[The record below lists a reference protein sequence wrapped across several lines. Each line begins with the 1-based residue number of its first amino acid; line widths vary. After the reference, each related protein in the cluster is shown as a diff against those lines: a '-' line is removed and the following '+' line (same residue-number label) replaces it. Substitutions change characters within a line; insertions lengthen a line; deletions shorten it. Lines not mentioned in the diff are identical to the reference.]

1 MGKSKTSKFYAK
13 NPKSA
18 AKHSCDNSS
27 GCNGKYAHT
36 KKYKNEHYKQR
47 KKLKCKKNQDVVK
60 IKSGKRKGKWRC
72 ESLKINRRRG
82 GAKRK

>member
-1 MGKSKTSKFYAK
+1 MGRSKTSKFYAK

-18 AKHSCDNSS
+18 AKHSRDNSP
-27 GCNGKYAHT
+27 GGKYAHS
-36 KKYKNEHYKQR
+36 KKYKR
-47 KKLKCKKNQDVVK
+47 KHAKLRNKLKCKPHEDV
-60 IKSGKRKGKWRC
+60 SKRKGKWVC

>member
-1 MGKSKTSKFYAK
+1 MGQSKTSKFYAK

-27 GCNGKYAHT
+27 GCDGKYAHS
-36 KKYKNEHYKQR
+36 KKYKR
-47 KKLKCKKNQDVVK
+47 KHAKLRNKLKCKPHEDV
-60 IKSGKRKGKWRC
+60 SKRKGKWVC
-72 ESLKINRRRG
+72 ESLKINRGRG